1 MQTKIGCS
9 RLDNRVMLSYFIVFM
24 FLPSNLNESLNYKI
38 VERCKDNLLKKVK
51 FCIILDFKENERY
64 GKFRYPPFFLV
75 QVSTNHTQ
83 KKKLINSRKYF
94 ENFLHSQ
101 CEITHHIKT

>member
-51 FCIILDFKENERY
+51 FCIILELKENERY
-64 GKFRYPPFFLV
+64 GKFRSPPFFFG
-75 QVSTNHTQ
+75 SSINKSHT
-83 KKKLINSRKYF
+83 KK
-94 ENFLHSQ
+94 
-101 CEITHHIKT
+101 EID

>member
-51 FCIILDFKENERY
+51 FCIILELKENERY
-64 GKFRYPPFFLV
+64 GKFRYPPFFFWF
-75 QVSTNHTQ
+75 
-83 KKKLINSRKYF
+83 KYP
-94 ENFLHSQ
+94 Q
-101 CEITHHIKT
+101 ITHKKRN